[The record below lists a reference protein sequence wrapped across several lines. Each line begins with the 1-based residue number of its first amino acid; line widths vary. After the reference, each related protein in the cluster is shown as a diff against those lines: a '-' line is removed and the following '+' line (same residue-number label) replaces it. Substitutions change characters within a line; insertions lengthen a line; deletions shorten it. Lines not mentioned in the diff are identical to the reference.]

1 MNYIPGFSNH
11 LQTSVPRYA
20 IGGRVMDD
28 ERMMYRNE
36 PMFGDEYNMFGGE
49 MMLPPMDQYAQPM
62 MYGDPMA
69 AAAPVMDTYQQAAVE
84 PVTQEVAPA
93 EVPFDPSTFDFS
105 GLDLSGLDSLY
116 GMNFGSNFG
125 GGPMGGIYQAD
136 PNIQYIGAPKS
147 NKGNATSQTGGNTFA
162 VRADQPVRLVDHRTN
177 QIVFEGTGFDAARKA
192 TELGQGLTNQFG
204 RKANYSIQTA
214 DPTGNYSTVAYEK
227 KNKSTLGK
235 IAGAVGTALPLAT
248 MFIPGLNVLGTIAA
262 GAGLGGAGAAL
273 RGDDILKGVA
283 MGGLSAAG
291 GQVLGPAL
299 EAGGKFGTAL
309 APKLATAVGT
319 GIGSTAGGLVTG
331 QDLKSSLLSGVASG
345 ALSYV
350 APTIANELG
359 IKPINLNGT
368 KGTSGS
374 SGMTADGGLQVTA
387 STLGTPSIGYTLGGS
402 SPSKLKLPET
412 TGPETPYD
420 GLSVTGSRL
429 GGLSAVNLGGNQF
442 GAPGEDVSAFDRLT
456 DTADP
461 NEVVVDATT
470 RTTPVS
476 GGFTLSP
483 DVLAGIAEF
492 EKNPIISEGSKI
504 EQPTGGLTLSPDV
517 LAGIAEFEKNPIIS
531 EGSKIEQPT
540 GGLTVAQNPVV
551 DGVDQVTKEIVA
563 TAPKVEQP
571 TTAVP
576 AAGDGFRL
584 EPEVLSEVDKLSEA
598 EKEGKKDRKLGLEEY
613 LRIAGLLSGLV
624 GGAAGGGQG
633 QTGTYGGGGTGRLNP
648 IFSAKLPT
656 AGGLGSVGVN
666 RTVRPMG
673 DVDWLTYGQRPELN
687 FYDYAARSNPA
698 PVTTP
703 VPNNPAG
710 PSMYVPDNMR
720 FAEGGAFAAKRGGPS
735 QRTEFAV
742 NGPGTG
748 RSDDIPAVLSDG
760 EYVIDAE
767 TVALLGDGSSKA
779 GAKKL
784 DELRVKVRKHKGQKL
799 AKGRFSANAKKPEA
813 YLSGG
818 RI

>member
-1 MNYIPGFSNH
+1 LG
-11 LQTSVPRYA
+11 T
-20 IGGRVMDD
+20 IGDV
-28 ERMMYRNE
+28 
-36 PMFGDEYNMFGGE
+36 
-49 MMLPPMDQYAQPM
+49 
-62 MYGDPMA
+62 
-69 AAAPVMDTYQQAAVE
+69 
-84 PVTQEVAPA
+84 
-93 EVPFDPSTFDFS
+93 
-105 GLDLSGLDSLY
+105 
-116 GMNFGSNFG
+116 
-125 GGPMGGIYQAD
+125 
-136 PNIQYIGAPKS
+136 
-147 NKGNATSQTGGNTFA
+147 
-162 VRADQPVRLVDHRTN
+162 
-177 QIVFEGTGFDAARKA
+177 
-192 TELGQGLTNQFG
+192 
-204 RKANYSIQTA
+204 
-214 DPTGNYSTVAYEK
+214 
-227 KNKSTLGK
+227 
-235 IAGAVGTALPLAT
+235 VGTALPLAT

-273 RGDDILKGVA
+273 RGDNILKGVA

-387 STLGTPSIGYTLGGS
+387 STLGTPSIGTTLGGS
-402 SPSKLKLPET
+402 PNKIQQALAEK
-412 TGPETPYD
+412 PYD
-420 GLSVTGSRL
+420 GLTVTGSRL
-429 GGLSAVNLGGNQF
+429 GNAFGVNLGGNQF

-461 NEVVVDATT
+461 NEIVVDATKVIQP
-470 RTTPVS
+470 TPVS
-476 GGFTLSP
+476 VPVTGGLSPDVLAGMAEFEKNPIISEGSKIEQPTPVSVPVTGGLSP

-504 EQPTGGLTLSPDV
+504 EQPASGTFMPTDLGVIDRVSGM
-517 LAGIAEFEKNPIIS
+517 ENYKEPIVV
-531 EGSKIEQPT
+531 EGSKIERPEPT
-540 GGLTVAQNPVV
+540 SVSVLPPLDPLPPLDLKPDPALT
-551 DGVDQVTKEIVA
+551 
-563 TAPKVEQP
+563 
-571 TTAVP
+571 
-576 AAGDGFRL
+576 
-584 EPEVLSEVDKLSEA
+584 DK
-598 EKEGKKDRKLGLEEY
+598 KKLGLEEY
-613 LRIAGLLSGLV
+613 LRIAGLLSGLI
-624 GGAAGGGQG
+624 GGAAGGGGSG
-633 QTGTYGGGGTGRLNP
+633 QAGTYTRGGGGLNP
-648 IFSAKLPT
+648 IFSAKLPS
-656 AGGLGSVGVN
+656 AGGLGAIGGN
-666 RTVRPMG
+666 RTLRSMG
-673 DVDWLTYGQRPELN
+673 DVDWLTYGTRPELS
-687 FYDYAARSNPA
+687 FFDYAARSNPA
-698 PVTTP
+698 PITRP
-703 VPNNPAG
+703 IPNEPRG
-710 PSMYVPDNMR
+710 PSMYARDVDNMR
-720 FAEGGAFAAKRGGPS
+720 FAQGGSLAAKRGGPS
-735 QRTEFAV
+735 RRTEFAV

-818 RI
+818 RV

>member
-1 MNYIPGFSNH
+1 MNYIPGFSKY
-11 LQTSVPRYA
+11 LETSVPRYA
-20 IGGRVMDD
+20 IGGRVMDG
-28 ERMMYRNE
+28 ERMMYDMDRYGE
-36 PMFGDEYNMFGGE
+36 PMMYDMGGYGDGDTRGYSEPYQYT
-49 MMLPPMDQYAQPM
+49 PPIEQYMPVEQPM
-62 MYGDPMA
+62 MYGGYDMGGYNELPYGGGGMLP
-69 AAAPVMDTYQQAAVE
+69 APVEQPYQQAAVE
-84 PVTQEVAPA
+84 PMTTEAVPA
-93 EVPFDPSTFDFS
+93 EVPFDPNTFDFS
-105 GLDLSGLDSLY
+105 KLDLSGLNNLY

-136 PNIQYIGAPKS
+136 PNLQYIGAPLS
-147 NKGNATSQTGGNTFA
+147 NKGNPTSQTGGNTFA

-192 TELGQGLTNQFG
+192 TELGQGLTDQFG

-273 RGDDILKGVA
+273 RGDNILKGVA

-319 GIGSTAGGLVTG
+319 GLGSTAGGLATG
-331 QDLKSSLLSGVASG
+331 QSLKNALLGGVASG

-350 APTIANELG
+350 APTVANELG
-359 IKPINLNGT
+359 LKPINLNGT

-387 STLGTPSIGYTLGGS
+387 STLGTPSIGTTLGGS
-402 SPSKLKLPET
+402 PNKIQQALAEK
-412 TGPETPYD
+412 PYD
-420 GLSVTGSRL
+420 GLTVTGSRL
-429 GGLSAVNLGGNQF
+429 GNAFGVNLGGNQF

-461 NEVVVDATT
+461 NDILVKASPLEQAVPA
-470 RTTPVS
+470 PVNT
-476 GGFTLSP
+476 GLSP

-504 EQPTGGLTLSPDV
+504 EQPTDTGGLNLDLGVIDRVS
-517 LAGIAEFEKNPIIS
+517 GMENYKEPIVV
-531 EGSKIEQPT
+531 EGSKIERPEPT
-540 GGLTVAQNPVV
+540 SVSVMPPLDPLPPLDLKPDPALT
-551 DGVDQVTKEIVA
+551 D
-563 TAPKVEQP
+563 
-571 TTAVP
+571 
-576 AAGDGFRL
+576 
-584 EPEVLSEVDKLSEA
+584 
-598 EKEGKKDRKLGLEEY
+598 EKKLGLEEY
-613 LRIAGLLSGLV
+613 LRIASLISGLV
-624 GGAAGGGQG
+624 GGGGGGSG

-648 IFSAKLPT
+648 IFSAKLPS
-656 AGGLGSVGVN
+656 AGGLGAIGAT
-666 RTVRPMG
+666 RTARPMG
-673 DVDWLTYGQRPELN
+673 DQDWLTYGTRPELN
-687 FYDYAARSNPA
+687 FFDYASQANPA
-698 PVTTP
+698 PITTP
-703 VPNNPAG
+703 IPNEPRG
-710 PSMYVPDNMR
+710 PSMYAPDVDNMR
-720 FAEGGAFAAKRGGPS
+720 FAKGGSSKRS
-735 QRTEFAV
+735 EFAV

-767 TVALLGDGSSKA
+767 TVALLGDGSNKA

-799 AKGRFSANAKKPEA
+799 AKGRFSANAKKAEA